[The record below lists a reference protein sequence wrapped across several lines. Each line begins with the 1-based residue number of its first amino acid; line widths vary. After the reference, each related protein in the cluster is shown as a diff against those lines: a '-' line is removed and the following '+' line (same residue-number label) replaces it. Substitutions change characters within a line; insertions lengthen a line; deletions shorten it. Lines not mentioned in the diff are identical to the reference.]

1 MYFIIF
7 FLKSFFIFVQNN
19 IFMNIVEEIKKQ
31 RKVKSRNVLG
41 LFITTPT
48 MFYVLSLSIPHI
60 WVWFSFFLF
69 FELRFF
75 YKVIKSS
82 NEIKRLELEDY
93 KKSSNDFYK
102 KYNKIKNDP
111 NFDVNSLFEDVL
123 NDLLKKHGIDPS
135 TIYAQ
140 THKAPPPP
148 RRFVIPMAD
157 AYRVLKLT
165 PSDTEDTIKKRY
177 RELANKYHPDKW
189 NNGSIRE
196 KAAAERNFKKLNEYY
211 SMIKKDRGIK

>member
-1 MYFIIF
+1 
-7 FLKSFFIFVQNN
+7 
-19 IFMNIVEEIKKQ
+19 MNIVEEIKKQ

-102 KYNKIKNDP
+102 KYNKMKNDP

>member
-1 MYFIIF
+1 
-7 FLKSFFIFVQNN
+7 
-19 IFMNIVEEIKKQ
+19 MNIVEEIKKQ

-102 KYNKIKNDP
+102 KYNRMKNDP

-140 THKAPPPP
+140 THKAPPPS